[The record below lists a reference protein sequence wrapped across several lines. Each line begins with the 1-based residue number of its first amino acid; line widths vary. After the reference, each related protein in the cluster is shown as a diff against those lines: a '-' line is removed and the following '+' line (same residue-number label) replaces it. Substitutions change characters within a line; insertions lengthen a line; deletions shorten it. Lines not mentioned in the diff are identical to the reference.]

1 MYCVRGNYLSLTWQR
16 VDTRDG
22 VGRVGGF
29 NKGYWGPFLWCPLRA
44 GGLSVCKVTPIL
56 LIVQL
61 EHHGWVSV
69 KCELLQ
75 SSQLAPMC
83 LPDITVHDQTCQAFL
98 FYICMLQVIKNW
110 RGWGLGIR
118 LGYLQA
124 YENFEIG
131 CALFGMIVTMHD
143 NKQSAEKFFYEPDQY

>member
-1 MYCVRGNYLSLTWQR
+1 
-16 VDTRDG
+16 
-22 VGRVGGF
+22 
-29 NKGYWGPFLWCPLRA
+29 
-44 GGLSVCKVTPIL
+44 
-56 LIVQL
+56 
-61 EHHGWVSV
+61 
-69 KCELLQ
+69 
-75 SSQLAPMC
+75 MC